1 MAVLAV
7 GRAVGII
14 GFGRVG
20 AGGPDAVE
28 VELVVGVVADG
39 LAVGLARVVVVLAGV
54 VAQVGDGG
62 LG

>member
-28 VELVVGVVADG
+28 VKLVVGVVADG